1 MFDTK
6 IGRDL
11 GNLVKRAPSGC
22 ANTLQLVEATPQR
35 WSFFLDCGQLC
46 IYGCCW
52 SKVWENGLVTGES
65 RLMTCL
71 LPWELYE
78 KQQINAWKCTF
89 RRLPNAG
96 SLKRALDS
104 NDPRTRPRHASAPSL
119 APARRPCT
127 LTTTTFLQVG
137 LLTLR
142 LRAGPSVFPRQWQGS
157 RSHTGISRP
166 SSCSWAD
173 FSHSFSHCT
182 LPILRLLV
190 YAPRSRTYSQH
201 DSGASAPQNNGPA
214 DSGHAVRH
222 LARPKRT
229 SQAFKTSSSL
239 RASRA
244 VPAIA
249 STNGISPQTM
259 TSGTASRRSRRI
271 AGPHHQAVML
281 ENLTGKPS
289 CRIWLNRVVGS

>member
-1 MFDTK
+1 
-6 IGRDL
+6 
-11 GNLVKRAPSGC
+11 
-22 ANTLQLVEATPQR
+22 
-35 WSFFLDCGQLC
+35 
-46 IYGCCW
+46 
-52 SKVWENGLVTGES
+52 
-65 RLMTCL
+65 MTCL
-71 LPWELYE
+71 LPWELHE

-119 APARRPCT
+119 ALARRPCT

-142 LRAGPSVFPRQWQGS
+142 LRAGSSVSPRQWQGS

-173 FSHSFSHCT
+173 FSHSFSHYT
-182 LPILRLLV
+182 LPIPRRLV
-190 YAPRSRTYSQH
+190 CAPRSRTFSPH
-201 DSGASAPQNNGPA
+201 DSEASAPRNNGPA
-214 DSGHAVRH
+214 DSGQSVCH

-229 SQAFKTSSSL
+229 SQAFKTSSSS

-249 STNGISPQTM
+249 SINGISPQTM
-259 TSGTASRRSRRI
+259 TSGTASRRSQRT
-271 AGPHHQAVML
+271 AGPHHRAVTS
-281 ENLTGKPS
+281 ENLTRNPS
-289 CRIWLNRVVGS
+289 CRIWLNRVVGF